1 MAAKDLYEK
10 DFYKILGLGKSAS
23 GDEIKKKYRSLARE
37 LHPDKTKGDAA
48 MEEKFKAVSE
58 AYDILSDG
66 KKRAEYDQARDM
78 FERGGF
84 RAPQGGQ
91 NFQGGDFS
99 DIFGGGNPQD
109 IFANLFGGGGRRGPR
124 KGQDL
129 QTEAT
134 ITFKEAAF
142 GTTLELR
149 LSADGGPSQTISAR
163 VPAGVNDG
171 AKIRVKGKGSKG
183 DAGPGDLFIMLH
195 VKPHAIFSRKGENIA
210 ITVPVTFTE
219 AALGADIKV
228 PTLTG
233 EEVTL
238 RLSPGTSNG
247 RVLRVK
253 GRGISKGA
261 TTGDLLVTVEVQVP
275 SQLDEIATEALKKYA
290 EATSEID
297 VRAELKPEEKVAAIR
312 ELTRQGKRVAMVG
325 DGVNDAPSLA
335 VAYIGVAMG
344 ARGSDAALE
353 QADVVLM
360 HDRLENFLAAFRL
373 SQRAQRI
380 IRQNLVLSLGTVAVL
395 VVMALL
401 GKIPLTLG
409 VIGHEGSTVV
419 VVMNSL
425 RLLFGKNEV
434 FKSKPS

>member
-10 DFYKILGLGKSAS
+10 DFYKILGVGKSAS
-23 GDEIKKKYRSLARE
+23 ADEIKKKYRSLARE

-84 RAPQGGQ
+84 RTPQGGQ

-149 LSADGGPSQTISAR
+149 LSADGGPSQNISAR

-183 DAGPGDLFIMLH
+183 EAGPGDLFILLH
-195 VKPHAIFSRKGENIA
+195 VKPHAVFSRKGENIA

-219 AALGADIKV
+219 ATLGGDIKV

-233 EEVTL
+233 DEVTL
-238 RLSPGTSNG
+238 RIAPGTSNG

-253 GRGISKGA
+253 GRGITKG
-261 TTGDLLVTVEVQVP
+261 TTVGDLLVTIEVQVP
-275 SQLDEIATEALKKYA
+275 QRVEGAALEALKKYA
-290 EATSEID
+290 EAMSDND
-297 VRAELKPEEKVAAIR
+297 VRKEFNTK
-312 ELTRQGKRVAMVG
+312 
-325 DGVNDAPSLA
+325 
-335 VAYIGVAMG
+335 
-344 ARGSDAALE
+344 AL
-353 QADVVLM
+353 Q
-360 HDRLENFLAAFRL
+360 
-373 SQRAQRI
+373 
-380 IRQNLVLSLGTVAVL
+380 
-395 VVMALL
+395 
-401 GKIPLTLG
+401 
-409 VIGHEGSTVV
+409 
-419 VVMNSL
+419 
-425 RLLFGKNEV
+425 
-434 FKSKPS
+434 

>member
-10 DFYKILGLGKSAS
+10 DFYKILGIGKSAS

-37 LHPDKTKGDAA
+37 LHPDKTKGDSAL
-48 MEEKFKAVSE
+48 EEKFKAVSE

-78 FERGGF
+78 FVRGGM

-163 VPAGVNDG
+163 VPSGVNDG
-171 AKIRVKGKGSKG
+171 AKIRVKGKGSSG
-183 DAGPGDLFIMLH
+183 EAGPGDLFILLH

-210 ITVPVTFTE
+210 LTVPVTFTE
-219 AALGADIKV
+219 ATLGGDIKV

-233 EEVTL
+233 DEVTL
-238 RLSPGTSNG
+238 RIAPGTSNG

-253 GRGISKGA
+253 GRGITKGA
-261 TTGDLLVTVEVQVP
+261 TVGDLLVTIEVQVP
-275 SQLDEIATEALKKYA
+275 QRVEGEALDALKKYA
-290 EATSEID
+290 AATSD
-297 VRAELKPEEKVAAIR
+297 QDIR
-312 ELTRQGKRVAMVG
+312 KEFNTK
-325 DGVNDAPSLA
+325 
-335 VAYIGVAMG
+335 
-344 ARGSDAALE
+344 AL
-353 QADVVLM
+353 Q
-360 HDRLENFLAAFRL
+360 
-373 SQRAQRI
+373 
-380 IRQNLVLSLGTVAVL
+380 
-395 VVMALL
+395 
-401 GKIPLTLG
+401 
-409 VIGHEGSTVV
+409 
-419 VVMNSL
+419 
-425 RLLFGKNEV
+425 
-434 FKSKPS
+434 

>member
-10 DFYKILGLGKSAS
+10 DFYKILGIGKSAT
-23 GDEIKKKYRSLARE
+23 GEEIKKKYRSLARE
-37 LHPDKTKGDAA
+37 LHPDKTKGDTA

-78 FERGGF
+78 FERGGM

-99 DIFGGGNPQD
+99 DIFGAGNPQD

-149 LSADGGPSQTISAR
+149 LSTDGGPSQNISAR

-183 DAGPGDLFIMLH
+183 EAGPGDLFILLH

-210 ITVPVTFTE
+210 LTVPVTFTE
-219 AALGADIKV
+219 ATLGGDIKV
-228 PTLTG
+228 PTLAG
-233 EEVTL
+233 DEVTL
-238 RLSPGTSNG
+238 RIAPGTSNG

-253 GRGISKGA
+253 GRGITKG
-261 TTGDLLVTVEVQVP
+261 TTVGDLLVTIEVQVP
-275 SQLDEIATEALKKYA
+275 QRVEGEALDALKKYA
-290 EATSEID
+290 EAMSDSD
-297 VRAELKPEEKVAAIR
+297 VRKDFNTK
-312 ELTRQGKRVAMVG
+312 
-325 DGVNDAPSLA
+325 
-335 VAYIGVAMG
+335 
-344 ARGSDAALE
+344 AL
-353 QADVVLM
+353 Q
-360 HDRLENFLAAFRL
+360 
-373 SQRAQRI
+373 
-380 IRQNLVLSLGTVAVL
+380 
-395 VVMALL
+395 
-401 GKIPLTLG
+401 
-409 VIGHEGSTVV
+409 
-419 VVMNSL
+419 
-425 RLLFGKNEV
+425 
-434 FKSKPS
+434 

>member
-10 DFYKILGLGKSAS
+10 DFYKILGVGKSAN

-48 MEEKFKAVSE
+48 LEEKFKAVSE

-78 FERGGF
+78 FERGGM

-183 DAGPGDLFIMLH
+183 EAGPGDLFILLH
-195 VKPHAIFSRKGENIA
+195 VKPHAVFSRKGENIA
-210 ITVPVTFTE
+210 LTVPVTFTE
-219 AALGADIKV
+219 AALGGDIKV

-233 EEVTL
+233 DEVTL
-238 RLSPGTSNG
+238 RIAPGTSNG

-261 TTGDLLVTVEVQVP
+261 TVGDLLVTIEVQVP
-275 SQLDEIATEALKKYA
+275 QRVEGEALDALKKYA
-290 EATSEID
+290 EATADQE
-297 VRAELKPEEKVAAIR
+297 VRKEFNTK
-312 ELTRQGKRVAMVG
+312 
-325 DGVNDAPSLA
+325 
-335 VAYIGVAMG
+335 
-344 ARGSDAALE
+344 AL
-353 QADVVLM
+353 Q
-360 HDRLENFLAAFRL
+360 
-373 SQRAQRI
+373 
-380 IRQNLVLSLGTVAVL
+380 
-395 VVMALL
+395 
-401 GKIPLTLG
+401 
-409 VIGHEGSTVV
+409 
-419 VVMNSL
+419 
-425 RLLFGKNEV
+425 
-434 FKSKPS
+434 